1 MSSPPGRR
9 HEGAAYMLT
18 RYRARAW
25 HPTRHPTC
33 AMVTPTTGNLIV
45 LSGPSGVG
53 KSTVLRSLVS
63 HFPDDLRLSISATTR
78 PPRPGEVNGID
89 YYFLTPE
96 EFGRRRQAGEFLEC
110 CEVFG
115 RGHWYGTLLS
125 EVRPSPNDPKWVI
138 LDIDVDGA
146 EKVRRQFPDV
156 STIFLR
162 PSSDA
167 ELERRLRARG
177 TESEEAIGRRL
188 EVAPRE
194 LARAERYKYQVVND
208 TVDRA
213 VQEIAGILGELGVFS
228 RQPASGKQHPQQESR

>member
-96 EFGRRRQAGEFLEC
+96 EFGRRRQAGDFLEC

-125 EVRPSPNDPKWVI
+125 EVRPSPNGQKWVV

-146 EKVRRQFPDV
+146 EKVRRQFPGIP
-156 STIFLR
+156 SIFLR
-162 PSSDA
+162 PSSEA

-177 TESEEAIGRRL
+177 TESKIAIERRL
-188 EVAPRE
+188 DVARRE
-194 LARAERYKYQVVND
+194 LARADQYQFQVVND
-208 TVDRA
+208 RVDRA
-213 VQEIAGILGELGVFS
+213 VEEIAEILHKLGALPGNYETS
-228 RQPASGKQHPQQESR
+228 KIEHPTSS